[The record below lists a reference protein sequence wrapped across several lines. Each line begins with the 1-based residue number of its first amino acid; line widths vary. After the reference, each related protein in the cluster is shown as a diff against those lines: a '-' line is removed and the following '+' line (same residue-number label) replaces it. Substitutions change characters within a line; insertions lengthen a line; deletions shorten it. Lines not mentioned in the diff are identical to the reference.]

1 MKILTR
7 CREAIAH
14 GTKGGKVIIIDEVVG
29 SSPSHNILEAQL
41 LMDMQMM
48 TLFMAKERYEQDWKK
63 IFMEAG
69 FVNYKIRPILGMRS
83 VIELYI

>member
-1 MKILTR
+1 VKILTR

-14 GTKGGKVIIIDEVVG
+14 GTKEGKVIIIDEVVG
-29 SSPSHNILEAQL
+29 SPSKNILEAQL

-48 TLFMAKERYEQDWKK
+48 SLFTAKERYEQDWNKMFK
-63 IFMEAG
+63 EAG
-69 FVNYKIRPILGMRS
+69 FINYKIYPILGVRS